1 MFSWR
6 LLYRKVKDWRRCEVI
21 LSGPSCPAR
30 WISRP
35 ASVLCR
41 PTSNH

>member
-6 LLYRKVKDWRRCEVI
+6 LLYRKVKDWRRSEVI
-21 LSGPSCPAR
+21 MLGPSRPAR

-35 ASVLCR
+35 TIVLCR
-41 PTSNH
+41 LASNH